1 MSSSRRK
8 DGSVSLSEQ
17 DFEQIESKTV
27 EAAMTV
33 IRKELNERLSV
44 LESRVDSLEA
54 KIRDIEQ
61 SSSTTS
67 DYLTTLEGRVD
78 SVESKCPVPD
88 ESLAR
93 QVTNLHDQ
101 ICNNTL
107 RNNDNEQ

>member
-44 LESRVDSLEA
+44 GEIGA
-54 KIRDIEQ
+54 KWPHG
-61 SSSTTS
+61 
-67 DYLTTLEGRVD
+67 LNG
-78 SVESKCPVPD
+78 PP
-88 ESLAR
+88 
-93 QVTNLHDQ
+93 
-101 ICNNTL
+101 
-107 RNNDNEQ
+107 

>member
-67 DYLTTLEGRVD
+67 DQAYLTIHWRV
-78 SVESKCPVPD
+78 ELIVPNQNV
-88 ESLAR
+88 R
-93 QVTNLHDQ
+93 YRTNHWPD
-101 ICNNTL
+101 
-107 RNNDNEQ
+107 R